1 MASLISDDDG
11 RRIREDAWE
20 AIDSLQ
26 AVMKETGK
34 EFCFAYYIREK
45 AEKARL
51 CVDFILSIA
60 TAYQEGEK

>member
-1 MASLISDDDG
+1 MPNEISDDDG

-26 AVMKETGK
+26 AIMNETGK

-45 AEKARL
+45 AEKARR

-60 TAYQEGEK
+60 TAYQEGGK